1 MAFTSHS
8 NMLQFIFKD
17 IHLSQRFIQSLTIL
31 ICIENAKN
39 DLESFYITRKEGL
52 GVGI

>member
-17 IHLSQRFIQSLTIL
+17 IHLSQRFVQSLTIL
-31 ICIENAKN
+31 IYIEIAKN
-39 DLESFYITRKEGL
+39 AEEACSFSKI
-52 GVGI
+52 